1 MENLEKKIVDVVNE
15 KGPRTGAEI
24 LEALGEDA
32 LLLWRACML
41 SNHLAV
47 RTIGCRY
54 LRLDRKIE
62 GFSRLSPSILR
73 EFLTYTAVGL
83 SRDRDALS
91 RKADEVATHIRQV
104 SRAKLELA
112 ENVFEAVLGGLENEV
127 LIKEQACVLIAGD
140 IVYDMAHDVPR
151 PERSTGKLVK
161 GSDMDLLVVVD
172 DRFPKA
178 LMERMDETI
187 YREKQNVLMAPHLRE
202 EIDYVVKDLARV
214 REQMEFD
221 TFKRMVACKILQESA
236 FLWGQRNLFTA
247 IKSMLRNHG
256 ITERLRKMEQ
266 HAAVFRRNAE
276 ATLLRED
283 PERIMHEGLHFF
295 YPTEESEEFE

>member
-1 MENLEKKIVDVVNE
+1 LEHLEKQIIDVVKE
-15 KGPRTGAEI
+15 EGPLTGAEI
-24 LEALGEDA
+24 LERLGDDA
-32 LLLWRACML
+32 LLLWRACKR

-47 RTIGCRY
+47 RTIGRRY

-62 GFSRLSPSILR
+62 GFARLSPSILR
-73 EFLTYTAVGL
+73 EFLTYSAVGL
-83 SRDRDALS
+83 TRDQDALS
-91 RKADEVATHIRQV
+91 RKADEVAAHIRHV
-104 SRAKLELA
+104 SKAKLELA
-112 ENVFEAVLGGLENEV
+112 GNVFAAVLSGLENDV

-140 IVYDMAHDVPR
+140 IVYEMAHDVPR

-202 EIDYVVKDLARV
+202 EIDYVVKDLGRV

-221 TFKRMVACKILQESA
+221 TFKRMVACKILQESV
-236 FLWGQRNLFTA
+236 FLWGQQDLFKT
-247 IKSMLRNHG
+247 IKSMLRDHG
-256 ITERLRKMEQ
+256 ITGKLGKMEQ
-266 HAAVFRRNAE
+266 HAAIFRRNAE
-276 ATLLRED
+276 ATLLKED
-283 PERIMHEGLHFF
+283 PERIKHEGLYFF